1 MTYPEQVINSTLLY
15 ADDTT
20 LFRSV
25 QSLAANDENS
35 YSNFENKMDI
45 ELGNVGNWLTANK
58 ISLNVHKS
66 KWMIFSKSNKFNSH
80 PKLKIDIIIQQVH
93 EFNFLEKTF
102 DVQLNWKWHIER
114 CAMKM
119 LKEYWDG

>member
-1 MTYPEQVINSTLLY
+1 MY

-35 YSNFENKMDI
+35 YSNFENEMDI

-58 ISLNVHKS
+58 LSLNVHKS
-66 KWMIFSKSNKFNSH
+66 K
-80 PKLKIDIIIQQVH
+80 
-93 EFNFLEKTF
+93 
-102 DVQLNWKWHIER
+102 
-114 CAMKM
+114 
-119 LKEYWDG
+119 